1 MKCGDL
7 HSLLKCCKTNI
18 CIDILSRVQFPTRFN
33 VLGGD
38 RSNLILSM
46 QIELIAAKESTLH
59 CGIAVTISSSVL
71 RREKVMK
78 WSGEENFGKI

>member
-1 MKCGDL
+1 MHRYK
-7 HSLLKCCKTNI
+7 
-18 CIDILSRVQFPTRFN
+18 VQFPTRFN
-33 VLGGD
+33 VIGGD

-71 RREKVMK
+71 RREKVIK
-78 WSGEENFGKI
+78 WSGEENIGKILYVSVFITI